1 MESRFLETI
10 NQNLDFKNIQM
21 EMQRLLEVMK
31 KKNLTLMRAA
41 LLLILNKIKF

>member
-31 KKNLTLMRAA
+31 KKNLTLMKVV
-41 LLLILNKIKF
+41 LLLILN

>member
-1 MESRFLETI
+1 LETI

-31 KKNLTLMRAA
+31 KKNLTLMKVV
-41 LLLILNKIKF
+41 LLLILN

>member
-31 KKNLTLMRAA
+31 KKNLTLMKVA
-41 LLLILNKIKF
+41 LLLISNKIKF